1 MCQSARYVVAIAVFS
16 TTTLGASEPHAVA
29 AGENMLPPFGHTVFC
44 RTYPADCKQSRSS
57 KLFADTPTRHA
68 ELDAVNRHVNA
79 SIAPQAEEA
88 TSSIDEKWLLAPAE
102 GNCSDYAVTK
112 RHDLLQ
118 RGWSSSSLLL
128 AEVTLETGEHHL
140 ILVADT
146 EGGEFILDNLDPN
159 VRSLAKTRSRY
170 YWNRIESPADPKRWG
185 STTIGHEKMRK
196 FREDFF
202 LPG

>member
-1 MCQSARYVVAIAVFS
+1 MRLFNCVVTIALLS
-16 TTTLGASEPHAVA
+16 TTTLEPSKSDTLIP
-29 AGENMLPPFGHTVFC
+29 GQNMLPPFGHTVFC
-44 RTYPADCKQSRSS
+44 QTYPADCKQSRSS
-57 KLFADTPTRHA
+57 KLFANTPARHA

-88 TSSIDEKWLLAPAE
+88 TSSIDEKWLLAPAA

-146 EGGEFILDNLDPN
+146 EGGEFVLDNLDPN
-159 VRSLAKTRSRY
+159 VLSLTKIKSRY

-185 STTIGHEKMRK
+185 RTTIGHEKMRK
-196 FREDFF
+196 SHEDLS

>member
-1 MCQSARYVVAIAVFS
+1 MRVFNCVVIIVLLSATPLEAS
-16 TTTLGASEPHAVA
+16 KSDTLAL
-29 AGENMLPPFGHTVFC
+29 GENVLPPFGHTVFC
-44 RTYPADCKQSRSS
+44 QSYPAECKRSRST
-57 KLFADTPTRHA
+57 KPVPNTAARRM
-68 ELDAVNRHVNA
+68 ELEIVNRQVNA
-79 SIAPQAEEA
+79 SIAPEAEEP
-88 TSSIDEKWLLAPAE
+88 TSVIDEKWLLAPAA

-128 AEVTLETGEHHL
+128 AEVTLKTGEHHL

-146 EGGEFILDNLDPN
+146 EGGEFVLDNLDPN
-159 VRSLAKTRSRY
+159 VLSLTKTKSRY
-170 YWNRIESPADPKRWG
+170 YWNRIESPSDPKRWG

-196 FREDFF
+196 SNEDLS

>member
-1 MCQSARYVVAIAVFS
+1 MCLSAKYVLAVAVFS
-16 TTTLGASEPHAVA
+16 TTTLGASEPNALA
-29 AGENMLPPFGHTVFC
+29 SGENVLPPFGHTVFC
-44 RTYPADCKQSRSS
+44 QTYPADCEQSRST
-57 KLFADTPTRHA
+57 KLFANTPARHA

-118 RGWSSSSLLL
+118 KGWSSSSLLL
-128 AEVTLETGEHHL
+128 AEVTLKTGEHHL

-159 VRSLAKTRSRY
+159 VLSLAKTRSGY
-170 YWNRIESPADPKRWG
+170 YWNRIESPTDPKRWDRPK
-185 STTIGHEKMRK
+185 IEHEKIGRSNQAS
-196 FREDFF
+196 F
-202 LPG
+202 